1 MSRID
6 KYEVI
11 EEIGR
16 GGMGAV
22 YKALHPQF
30 KKIIAIK
37 EVRADLATDPDILQR
52 FEQEVELL
60 AQLPTHPN
68 IVTVRDALVWEGKLY
83 IVMDYIAG
91 ETLSD
96 LTHEASLDPERAATL
111 LEQILSGL
119 EAIHSRGIVHR
130 DLKANNILIDHQ
142 GNAYITDFGIAE
154 YTNKQSNAIVMA
166 TPRYAAPELIDAR
179 MRRGGTDQ
187 QVDIYAAGIL
197 AYEMLLGEKAFRQAL
212 PDIYDGDDSGSA
224 DRWLSW
230 HINLARPAAKLD
242 QIKAYIPK
250 TLARI
255 IARMM
260 EKDVTQRYKNV
271 SEIRKDLLSFL
282 GKRQDP
288 STQHQD
294 PPTYFDQTVPLDPL
308 QGAKTN
314 IVGPSTA
321 ALYETRPIM
330 TADSQP
336 PLAAVTSQTSAT
348 YTAANP
354 LVMTDEIDRE
364 GRNKSLFIWL
374 TVGCVALLAI
384 GFCAWL
390 LWPAKGFTLILRGA
404 PPGSTVY
411 VDSVELG
418 ITDANG
424 SRIIPEL
431 APGKRIIVV
440 ANQGYKDFVSVV
452 EAQRGTEAVV
462 IANLE
467 KANPDH
473 PTALKKE
480 IDFTGVML
488 LIPAGEFIMGDD
500 TNVKDEG
507 PAHTVNLP
515 DFYIDKFEVT
525 NAQYKAFCEATQRPT
540 PTHTTAHKEL
550 FDTQP
555 NMPVIG
561 VSWEDAAAY
570 AAWANKRLPS
580 EEEWEKAASWDPV
593 AQKKRQWPWGDKP
606 ETERANV
613 DAPKKSTK
621 GPHEI
626 GKYPRGASAYGVMDM
641 AGNAS
646 EWVDAFYQPYA
657 GNQIADKD
665 FGTTNRVLRGGD
677 FVQPLDQARTTR
689 RVFALPT
696 LREYVENGVEY
707 NSAAGFRCAI
717 SANDSRLQELLRKK

>member
-1 MSRID
+1 MARID
-6 KYEVI
+6 KYEII
-11 EEIGR
+11 EEIAR

-37 EVRADLATDPDILQR
+37 EVRADLANNPDILQR

-68 IVTVRDALVWEGKLY
+68 IVTVRDALVWENKLY

-96 LTHEASLDPERAATL
+96 LTSEGSLDPERGATL

-154 YTNKQSNAIVMA
+154 YTNQRSNAVVMA
-166 TPRYAAPELIDAR
+166 TPRYAAPELIDVR
-179 MRRGGTDQ
+179 MRRGGSDQ

-197 AYEMLLGEKAFRQAL
+197 AYEMLLGENRFRQAL
-212 PDIYDGDDSGSA
+212 SDVYDGVQSGSA
-224 DRWLSW
+224 ERWLSW
-230 HINLARPAAKLD
+230 HINLARPAARLD
-242 QIKAYIPK
+242 QINAHIPK
-250 TLARI
+250 ALARI
-255 IARMM
+255 VTRMM
-260 EKDVTQRYKNV
+260 EKDVAQRYKNV
-271 SEIRKDLLSFL
+271 SEIRNDLLTFL
-282 GKRQDP
+282 GKKQAA

-294 PPTYFDQTVPLDPL
+294 PPTYFDETVPLDSML
-308 QGAKTN
+308 GAKTN
-314 IVGPSTA
+314 LVGPSTA
-321 ALYETRPIM
+321 ALYETRPILPV
-330 TADSQP
+330 DSQP
-336 PLAAVTSQTSAT
+336 QIEDVTAVTMESS
-348 YTAANP
+348 TAENP
-354 LVMTDEIDRE
+354 QVVTNEIDAK
-364 GRNKSLFIWL
+364 GRNQSLYIWL
-374 TVGCVALLAI
+374 TVGGVAVLAI
-384 GFCAWL
+384 AFCVWL
-390 LWPAKGFTLILRGA
+390 LLPAKGFTLILRGA

-411 VDSVELG
+411 VDSVESG
-418 ITDANG
+418 IIDANG
-424 SRIIPEL
+424 SKIIADL
-431 APGKRIIVV
+431 TPGKRTIVV

-452 EAQRGTEAVV
+452 EAQQGTEAVI

-467 KANPDH
+467 KTSADTPATL
-473 PTALKKE
+473 PKE
-480 IDFTGVML
+480 IDFTGDMV
-488 LIPAGEFIMGDD
+488 LIAAGDFIMGDD
-500 TNVKDEG
+500 TNVKDEA

-515 DFYIDKFEVT
+515 NFYIDKFEVT
-525 NAQYKAFCEATQRPT
+525 NAQYKAFCEATKHPAPT
-540 PTHTTAHKEL
+540 STTLHKEF

-555 NMPVIG
+555 NFPVIG

-570 AAWANKRLPS
+570 AAWANKRLPT

-593 AQKKRQWPWGDKP
+593 AQKKRQWPWGDKA
-606 ETERANV
+606 EAERANV

-621 GPHEI
+621 EPNEVGT
-626 GKYPRGASAYGVMDM
+626 YPRGVSGYGVMDM

-646 EWVDAFYQPYA
+646 EWVDAFYQPYP

-665 FGTTNRVLRGGD
+665 FGTTNRVLRGGN
-677 FVQPLDQARTTR
+677 FVQSLDQARTTR
-689 RVFALPT
+689 RVFELPT
-696 LREYVENGVEY
+696 HKEYVENGMEY

-717 SANDSRLQELLRKK
+717 SANDPRLQEFLRKK